1 MTVFLET
8 ALTFPTVLWSVL
20 LALCTVYWLLAAV
33 GLLGGEESLE
43 GWTGSLAGI
52 ASRFGLGGVPVML
65 TLSLL
70 TFFGWLL
77 TYLAHLLLLPEFPEA
92 LRFAATLAAPLA
104 VLLPAVGMTA
114 LLLHPLRPLLRWL
127 NPPEVPSL
135 VGQVA
140 RVTTPYVD
148 ARSGVAALDDGG
160 AGLLLQVR
168 SPLMDRPERGDLVL
182 LVEYNPADNS
192 YLVIPEHPSL
202 T

>member
-33 GLLGGEESLE
+33 GLLGGEDSLE
-43 GWTGSLAGI
+43 VWTGTLAGI

-77 TYLAHLLLLPEFPEA
+77 TYLARLLLLPELPEV
-92 LRFAATLAAPLA
+92 LRFAATLVVPLVA
-104 VLLPAVGMTA
+104 LLPAVVMTA
-114 LLLHPLRPLLRWL
+114 LLLHPLRPLLRWWS
-127 NPPEVPSL
+127 PPEAPSP
-135 VGQVA
+135 VGRVA

-148 ARSGVAALDDGG
+148 TRSGMAALDDGG

-168 SPLMDRPERGDLVL
+168 SPLADPLVRGDLVL
-182 LVEYNPADNS
+182 LMEYDPADNS
-192 YLVIPEHPSL
+192 YLVIPEHPSP